1 MDSLSNVPEYSV
13 GDLAGAIKGVL
24 RENFGRVRVRGEITE
39 CKRYPSGHIYLSI
52 KDSEAKLEAV
62 VWKMTVR
69 NLAIT
74 PENGIEIVAT
84 GRIDTYADR
93 SKYQLV
99 IEALE
104 YAGEGAL
111 LAAIEKLRVKLLAEG
126 LFAPERKRGFPTIP
140 ARIGVITSEKGAVI
154 QDIRTTIARRFPRPI
169 LLWPVPVQGQGAAE
183 KITQA
188 IQAMGALPPGLR
200 PDLLIIARGGGSLE
214 DLAAFNDEALV
225 RAAAACPIPVI
236 SAIGH
241 ETDTTLL
248 DFAADRRAPTPTAAA
263 EMAVP
268 PRMELLADLLQRAGR
283 LHHGMQA
290 GLQTRRLG
298 LERAARAL
306 PGMPDQL
313 AQLRQRIDDRAE
325 RLRQAM
331 LGQLAGR
338 GAALGRL
345 GLPHPR
351 EGVAARHAQ
360 LKMLGNRLQAGWAAA
375 QMKRGAAPALG
386 RFSAAPIAALL
397 RQRATELAGQAARLE
412 SVSYVAVL
420 ARGFA
425 LVQAP
430 GGKAITRAAQ
440 ARAGAAITLTF
451 ADGKVAARVQK
462 REDDAAQGS
471 LL

>member
-1 MDSLSNVPEYSV
+1 MDSATNVPEYSV
-13 GDLAGAIKGVL
+13 GDLAGAIKAVL
-24 RENFGRVRVRGEITE
+24 RESFGRVRVRGEITE

-52 KDSEAKLEAV
+52 KDSDAKLEAV

-69 NLAIT
+69 NLAIA

-126 LFAPERKRGFPTIP
+126 LFAPERKRAFPTIP

-154 QDIRTTIARRFPRPI
+154 QDIRTTILRRFPRPI
-169 LLWPVPVQGQGAAE
+169 LLWPVPVQGAGAAE
-183 KITQA
+183 KIAQA
-188 IQAMGALPPGLR
+188 IQGMGALPVALR
-200 PDLLIIARGGGSLE
+200 PDILIIARGGGSLE
-214 DLAAFNDEALV
+214 DLAAFNDEALL
-225 RAAAACPIPVI
+225 RAAAACPIPVL

-290 GLQTRRLG
+290 GLQARRLG

-306 PGMPDQL
+306 PAMPDQL
-313 AQLRQRIDDRAE
+313 AQLRQRLDDRGE

-338 GAALGRL
+338 AAALGRL
-345 GLPHPR
+345 RPPHPR
-351 EGVAARHAQ
+351 EAVLARRGQ
-360 LKMLGNRLQAGWAAA
+360 LDLLGNRLRAGWAAA
-375 QMKRGAAPALG
+375 QMKRAAAPALG

-397 RQRATELAGQAARLE
+397 RQRSTELAGQAARLE

-440 ARAGAAITLTF
+440 ARSGAAITLTF
-451 ADGKVAARVQK
+451 ADGKVAAKVQ
-462 REDDAAQGS
+462 RDAGAQGS